1 MAFQIPSG
9 SGITGTGR
17 VASGVAGSAY
27 GDMAAG
33 GTAVGANVT
42 GGYGAGVT
50 AGSTMLSPAIQT
62 VWSKEILFQAMPVL
76 RFEQFAV
83 KKTELGVMPGLTV
96 NFMRYNNLPIPSGAL
111 VEGIRMK
118 THGISAQQYRITVA
132 EQGFAVAL
140 SELLLNASFDDVMAS
155 ASRLLGRNM
164 ALYMDDQARNTL
176 QSATSVV
183 NGYGLPQDLTMGR
196 GIYSP
201 GTQAATLT
209 ELKNNEVKY
218 ELTPAAIKDAVL
230 ELSTKNIPRLGETY
244 VCFIHPSQ
252 SRQLRDT
259 PEFIEV
265 TKYAAPGNFM
275 LGEIGRLYDVVFIE
289 TTQVGT
295 VATSAID
302 GVQDGYINTTY
313 DNGQPLDWRTDPLNP
328 GSDPLESPGASG
340 TPQDSDT
347 STAEP
352 QAAPGDVA
360 VPAWDESWPAGYD
373 ASVAKGEWD
382 ASNTN
387 LANEDVYE
395 ALMLGDNAFGHAI
408 SLPVE
413 LRDGGVLDF
422 GREHALAWYSIWGF
436 GLVTDSAVVKIRTNV

>member
-1 MAFQIPSG
+1 MAFQIPTG

-17 VASGVAGSAY
+17 VASGVTGSAY
-27 GDMAAG
+27 GEMAPVGA
-33 GTAVGANVT
+33 AVGANIT
-42 GGYGAGVT
+42 GGYGTGAT
-50 AGSTMLSPAIQT
+50 TGSTMLSPAIQT

-96 NFMRYNNLPIPSGAL
+96 NFMRYNNLPIPTGAL
-111 VEGIRMK
+111 VEGVRMK

-164 ALYMDDQARNTL
+164 ALYMDEQARATL
-176 QSATSVV
+176 QSASSVV
-183 NGYGLPQDLTMGR
+183 NGYSQPTDLTTGR
-196 GIYSP
+196 GIYSN
-201 GTQAATLT
+201 GTQAADLT
-209 ELKNNEVKY
+209 ELKNNVAKY
-218 ELTPAAIKDAVL
+218 TLTPAAIKDGVL

-244 VCFIHPSQ
+244 VCFIHPAQ

-295 VATSAID
+295 VADAG
-302 GVQDGYINTTY
+302 GVITQY
-313 DNGQPLDWRTDPLNP
+313 DNDQALDWRTPAQQGLE
-328 GSDPLESPGASG
+328 GAVSDPLDSPGVAG
-340 TPQDSDT
+340 TPTDVSAD
-347 STAEP
+347 TAEP
-352 QAAPGDVA
+352 QAAPGDKS
-360 VPAWDESWPAGYD
+360 VPAWDQSWPSTYD
-373 ASVAKGEWD
+373 ASVTATDGLG
-382 ASNTN
+382 TN
-387 LANEDVYE
+387 LADQDVYE
-395 ALMLGDNAFGHAI
+395 AIMLGDNSFGHAI

>member
-1 MAFQIPSG
+1 
-9 SGITGTGR
+9 
-17 VASGVAGSAY
+17 
-27 GDMAAG
+27 
-33 GTAVGANVT
+33 
-42 GGYGAGVT
+42 
-50 AGSTMLSPAIQT
+50 MLSPAIQT

-164 ALYMDDQARNTL
+164 ALYMDEQARSTL
-176 QSATSVV
+176 QSASSIV
-183 NGYGLPQDLTMGR
+183 NGYTQPSDLTVGR
-196 GIYSP
+196 GIYNN
-201 GTQAATLT
+201 GAQAQTLA
-209 ELKNNEVKY
+209 ELKNNEARY
-218 ELTPAAIKDAVL
+218 TLTPAAIKDAVL

-244 VCFIHPSQ
+244 VCFIHPAQ

-295 VATSAID
+295 IADAG
-302 GVQDGYINTTY
+302 GVIQRY
-313 DNGQPLDWRTDPLNP
+313 DNGQALDWRTPAQQGLETGKAAEDGSAGTATPVTDPF
-328 GSDPLESPGASG
+328 ETPGASG
-340 TPQDSDT
+340 TPGQAT
-347 STAEP
+347 EGSTAEP
-352 QAAPGDVA
+352 QATPGTKQ
-360 VPAWDESWPAGYD
+360 VPGWDEQWPSTYGQSRLD
-373 ASVAKGEWD
+373 
-382 ASNTN
+382 TN
-387 LANEDVYE
+387 LGGNDLGDEDVYE
-395 ALMLGDNAFGHAI
+395 ALMLGDNSFGHAI